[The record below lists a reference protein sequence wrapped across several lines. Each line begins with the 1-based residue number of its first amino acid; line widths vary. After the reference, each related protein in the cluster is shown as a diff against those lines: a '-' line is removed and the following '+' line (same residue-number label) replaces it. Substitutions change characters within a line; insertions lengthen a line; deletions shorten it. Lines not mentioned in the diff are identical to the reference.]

1 MGATN
6 MNQEQVSALVDG
18 ESASDEVG
26 DIIDTLTRDPEFRGI
41 WSRYHIIGEVL
52 RADGLSTRS
61 PSDAAAEHA
70 ATNVVSMP
78 AKRNVLAPI
87 AGMAIAASVAA
98 LAVTLALQPPQE
110 SKQPEFQIAES
121 VVLQTLAPAPINSIR
136 SPSSPRVVPVGKY
149 DHRLNG
155 YLVNFN
161 EQRARLG
168 VPGVHP
174 YVRIVGF
181 EAE

>member
-1 MGATN
+1 
-6 MNQEQVSALVDG
+6 MNQEQVSAFVDG

-26 DIIDTLTRDPEFRGI
+26 DVIDTLTSDPKLRGI

-52 RADGLSTRS
+52 RADGMSASS
-61 PSDAAAEHA
+61 PSAAAADHGA
-70 ATNVVSMP
+70 ANVVSLP
-78 AKRNVLAPI
+78 SKRSVLAPI

-98 LAVTLALQPPQE
+98 LAVTLALQPPQA
-110 SKQPEFQIAES
+110 SKQPEFQVAET
-121 VVLQTLAPAPINSIR
+121 VVPQTLTPAPINSIQ
-136 SPSSPRVVPVGKY
+136 SPSSPLVVRVGDY
-149 DHRLNG
+149 DQRLNG